1 MSNIRLYHLDL
12 IRARKTGLRSIINR
26 QGPVRENVDGMYP
39 DEFIDAVT
47 LEVKGRHLLVE
58 VSYGAHK
65 DATFHKHLRTRSA
78 GRVGDRFTAAL
89 VSVLNDLYVSWLGWR
104 GDITTEPPK
113 DCPND
118 VHAKWADEP
127 VGVHFVPDS
136 GLWRC
141 IGCGWL
147 VDADG
152 TRIREHYDSVAVQP
166 RGATKVG
173 ALLGDD

>member
-1 MSNIRLYHLDL
+1 MSNTRLYHLDL
-12 IRARKTGLRSIINR
+12 TRARKTGLRSIINR

-47 LEVKGRHLLVE
+47 LVPAQRHFLVMVK
-58 VSYGAHK
+58 YGAHV
-65 DATFHKHLRTRSA
+65 DSAIHKHLRLAR
-78 GRVGDRFTAAL
+78 GKVGKIFTAAL

-113 DCPND
+113 GCPND

-173 ALLGDD
+173 APLGDD